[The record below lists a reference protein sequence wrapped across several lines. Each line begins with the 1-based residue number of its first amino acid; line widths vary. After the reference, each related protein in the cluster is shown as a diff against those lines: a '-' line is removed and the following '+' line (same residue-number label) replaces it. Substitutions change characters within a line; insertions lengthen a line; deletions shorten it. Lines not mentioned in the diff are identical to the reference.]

1 MGGLCGGYSMV
12 KTADIKSPKECVL
25 SSNKLSAYSYRVK
38 SSQCKPLPESIS
50 QKIRSEEEKCNK
62 QTHSVI
68 IQEDKV
74 CISKQQLIYCINGS
88 YPREQRRW
96 TLSYACFPEGRE
108 SESFRQRC
116 ELGENLESELRSK
129 EVSFTT
135 VMEQA
140 TTCVHKN
147 Y

>member
-1 MGGLCGGYSMV
+1 MV
-12 KTADIKSPKECVL
+12 K
-25 SSNKLSAYSYRVK
+25 NF
-38 SSQCKPLPESIS
+38 
-50 QKIRSEEEKCNK
+50 RSEEEKCSK
-62 QTHSVI
+62 HTTKSTEVSSVYRTAGQDMHHKLRHSVI
-68 IQEDKV
+68 VQEDKV

-147 Y
+147 